1 MACICLEHH
10 PQRAK
15 AAALEVCRDDA
26 KREMESMIED
36 LYDEIRN
43 IERFRDSRML
53 VATADLGY
61 HWKEVLEKAER
72 LEDAFAALRE
82 EELAAEEADN
92 G

>member
-1 MACICLEHH
+1 
-10 PQRAK
+10 
-15 AAALEVCRDDA
+15 
-26 KREMESMIED
+26 MERMIEH

-43 IERFRDSRML
+43 IERFRDDRML
-53 VATADLGY
+53 VATADLEY

-92 G
+92 A